1 MKFADIVNLTLTKR
15 MSIESDEKFD
25 NEIKTFDINIF
36 SSKNKRTSS
45 I

>member
-1 MKFADIVNLTLTKR
+1 MQFADIVNLQLTKR
-15 MSIESDEKFD
+15 MSIESDDKLD
-25 NEIKTFDINIF
+25 NQIKTLDINIF